1 VRPVGQTETRLKE
14 ARKLGFAR
22 AILAEGSKTEGSRA
36 GAAGEEPVQAI
47 PDLPTLAGDIFGA
60 G

>member
-14 ARKLGFAR
+14 ARKLGFSR
-22 AILAEGSKTEGSRA
+22 AILAEGSKTGTA
-36 GAAGEEPVQAI
+36 GGEPVQAI